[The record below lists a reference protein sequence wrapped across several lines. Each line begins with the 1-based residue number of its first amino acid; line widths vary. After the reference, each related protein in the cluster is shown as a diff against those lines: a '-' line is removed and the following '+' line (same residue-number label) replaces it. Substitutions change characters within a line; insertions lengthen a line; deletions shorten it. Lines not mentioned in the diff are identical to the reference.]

1 MTKRLQVL
9 LDESELR
16 DLQRVARAHRMTVA
30 EWVRQTLRAARRRE
44 PLGDVSKKLQAIR
57 TASRHTFPTADIDEM
72 LGEIERGYADRSKR
86 RSAGRSK
93 Q

>member
-9 LDESELR
+9 LEESELR

-44 PLGDVSKKLQAIR
+44 PLGEAAKKLKAIR
-57 TASRHTFPTADIDEM
+57 TAVGHAFPTADIDEM
-72 LGEIERGYADRSKR
+72 LGDIERGYVGRSKR
-86 RSAGRSK
+86 
-93 Q
+93 